1 MKVLLID
8 DNPSKREEVERALY
22 KKAKQLKIDLEVETI
37 NEDNIADY
45 NAKEKS
51 NKGTQAPEDIL
62 AEIFQNKGDI
72 DLIVLDHD
80 LSNLNSYLSEPVV
93 SIASHAASIPVCR
106 YARVNRTTTIS
117 KLSDAIESGTTFSIQ
132 IDIQNP
138 ERAAVEI
145 LEILDGFVRLKQKIM
160 TLKSEELN
168 KGPASI
174 LANLLD
180 DKTQEDYLAQYS
192 ISANIMN
199 EIIQLKSIDKIDP
212 KDFKKVQ
219 TDRLSYILGYW
230 LYNSILKFP
239 GVILNEKATASFLN
253 ISIDDFDVHKEL
265 FESAKY
271 NGFFSLCT
279 NYWWKDKLNTILD
292 EEDVW
297 SGKELLEKQG
307 KIVNSCKCYYDDTLD
322 AGYYCVIAKEPV
334 SAEKSKGGISWLPSG
349 AVLCRV
355 GEEPY
360 EQFAP
365 LLGLA

>member
-1 MKVLLID
+1 MKILLID
-8 DNPSKREEVERALY
+8 DNLDKRDEVKAAID
-22 KKAKQLKIDLEVETI
+22 KKANDLGIQVIIETI
-37 NEDNIADY
+37 DENNINDY
-45 NAKEKS
+45 TSTETS
-51 NKGTQAPEDIL
+51 NKGTKAPEDLL

-80 LSNLNSYLSEPVV
+80 LSNLESNLSEPVV

-106 YARVNRTTTIS
+106 YARVKRTTTIS

-132 IDIQNP
+132 IDIQNLQN
-138 ERAAVEI
+138 AATEI
-145 LEILDGFVRLKQKIM
+145 LRILDGFVELKDKIRELDN
-160 TLKSEELN
+160 TELK

-174 LANLLD
+174 LSTLLD

-199 EIIQLKSIDKIDP
+199 EIIQLKSIEDIDP
-212 KDFKKVQ
+212 EDFKNIQ
-219 TDRLSYILGYW
+219 TDRLAYILGYW

-253 ISIDDFDVHKEL
+253 IALNDFDTYNNF
-265 FESAKY
+265 FEKAKY
-271 NGFFSLCT
+271 MGFFSKSI
-279 NYWWKDKLNTILD
+279 NYWWKSKLNTLLD

-307 KIVNSCKCYYDDTLD
+307 RTVQSCKCHYDSTLD

-334 SAEKSKGGISWLPSG
+334 SIEKSRGGISWLPSG

-360 EQFAP
+360 EQFSP